1 MPTLKGNKK
10 TLINTKNNGNPLD
23 NIDTSYDDEYDE
35 SDITFHKDEK
45 KKVTET
51 GNDGEVD
58 EDDEDEGNDEEE
70 DDEEEGDNEEIK
82 DENESDDDSDK
93 NTSDTENTG
102 ATNITINK
110 KSNPKNK
117 SKCVYDY
124 LSDGDDENELFDE
137 DVNIE
142 SNEDVVIDSNK
153 RITKPF
159 LTDFERVRLLGER
172 TQQLTLDAKPMI
184 KNVDKLEPF
193 EIAKLELKEKMIP
206 LKIERPLPGGKKEI
220 WYLRELEL

>member
-1 MPTLKGNKK
+1 MPTVKGNKK
-10 TLINTKNNGNPLD
+10 KLVNTKNNDDQLD
-23 NIDTSYDDEYDE
+23 TLNKIYDKEVEDEEDDNEEEDE
-35 SDITFHKDEK
+35 GDDNEEEDE
-45 KKVTET
+45 
-51 GNDGEVD
+51 GDN
-58 EDDEDEGNDEEE
+58 EDDEGE
-70 DDEEEGDNEEIK
+70 EEIK

-102 ATNITINK
+102 ASNITINK
-110 KSNPKNK
+110 KNKMK

-124 LSDGDDENELFDE
+124 LSDDDDENNIFDE
-137 DVNIE
+137 YIDTDG
-142 SNEDVVIDSNK
+142 NEDIVVDSNK

-159 LTDFERVRLLGER
+159 LTDYERVRLLGER

-193 EIAKLELKEKMIP
+193 EIAKLELKAKMIP

-220 WYLRELEL
+220 WYLNELEL